1 MNKRLKKELRGEW
14 REGRD
19 RARAKERDGERERG
33 GEREKEKRKTRR
45 GTKSLTDV
53 AHVGATCKRCVHSEK
68 VSLSLFSLP
77 LPAQLPTP
85 RAPQSQY
92 TSRRK
97 AVAMVQGKDA
107 IMSGR
112 QRSISPWLFI
122 GLPERWTLCYE
133 RIHQYILSLL
143 LSLSLSRSVSLFHY
157 LSLPSAIFDR
167 QGESEMSKSCWKILC
182 NTELTGSG
190 VG

>member
-1 MNKRLKKELRGEW
+1 MEG
-14 REGRD
+14 REGQSKSKRK
-19 RARAKERDGERERG
+19 RRGEREG

-92 TSRRK
+92 SSRRK

-122 GLPERWTLCYE
+122 GLPER
-133 RIHQYILSLL
+133 
-143 LSLSLSRSVSLFHY
+143 
-157 LSLPSAIFDR
+157 
-167 QGESEMSKSCWKILC
+167 
-182 NTELTGSG
+182 
-190 VG
+190 